1 MAEPAWLRGFCL
13 QSLGGGVRSFLRPAK
28 IQWICNIFL
37 VTTVNWIICGKSTL
51 SEFFGGI
58 LVKFKSHLLFLGVA
72 GDSHK
77 R

>member
-13 QSLGGGVRSFLRPAK
+13 KSLGGGVRVSARLLK

-37 VTTVNWIICGKSTL
+37 VTTVNWIMYRN
-51 SEFFGGI
+51 EGI
-58 LVKFKSHLLFLGVA
+58 LTKFGSHLLFLGVA